1 MAGAEIE
8 NVKINSKN
16 TRSRKCAM
24 ADFGYDEGV
33 GASEASP
40 HLVDADFPPQIAH
53 FPPRIKNASA
63 DTPPRMSADS
73 HFSDEGPL
81 PRPR

>member
-1 MAGAEIE
+1 
-8 NVKINSKN
+8 
-16 TRSRKCAM
+16 M

-40 HLVDADFPPQIAH
+40 QLADAGFPPQIAH

-73 HFSDEGPL
+73 LLVMRVRFLVHGN
-81 PRPR
+81 